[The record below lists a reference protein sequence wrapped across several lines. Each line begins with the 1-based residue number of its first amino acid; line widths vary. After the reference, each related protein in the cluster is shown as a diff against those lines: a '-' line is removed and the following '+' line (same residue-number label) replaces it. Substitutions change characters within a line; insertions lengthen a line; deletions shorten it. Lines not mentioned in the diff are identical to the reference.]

1 MKHLLLVTF
10 LLAPALLRAEGQLDV
25 EVILFRHLDADLSR
39 WPSPREAGDYAELR
53 SLDPSAE
60 AADKSTGTAKEFPHW
75 TVLPESMQRLGPVAK
90 ALAKAGA
97 YEVVLHTAW
106 RQPANAR
113 HRVRLQAGEPP
124 VLDGSL
130 QVLGAGKKMQVVEDL
145 TLVLGDHPVRLQ
157 STQQMRARE
166 LRYADHALLGLLI
179 QATPV
184 DSAEKPDAEA
194 AAPAA
199 AADGGSTGKTRDDSP
214 VERPAQ
220 VGPAD

>member
-1 MKHLLLVTF
+1 MKRLALLLAILTAPV
-10 LLAPALLRAEGQLDV
+10 LACAEGQLDI

-39 WPSPREAGDYAELR
+39 WPPPREAGNYAELR
-53 SLDPSAE
+53 PLEPAAE
-60 AADKSTGTAKEFPHW
+60 AADQSKGSTKEFPHW
-75 TVLPESMQRLGPVAK
+75 TVLPESMQKLGPVAK

-106 RQPANAR
+106 RQPTNAR

-145 TLVLGDHPVRLQ
+145 TLAVGEQPVRLQ
-157 STQQMRARE
+157 STHQMRARE
-166 LRYADHALLGLLI
+166 LRYADHAVLGLLI
-179 QATPV
+179 KATPV
-184 DSAEKPDAEA
+184 DSAEKTDTEETSPAAVTEGAAESRDAEA
-194 AAPAA
+194 
-199 AADGGSTGKTRDDSP
+199 